1 MGKAFHVFFWRV
13 QGIVRGV
20 EGDIQ
25 EEGPSIVF
33 GFLDVF
39 NGFVAHEID
48 EVGAVA
54 IHFLTV
60 FPEVVPRLI
69 L

>member
-20 EGDIQ
+20 EGDIH
-25 EEGPSIVF
+25 EKGATIIF

-39 NGFVAHEID
+39 NGFVTHEID

-54 IHFLTV
+54 IYFSTV
-60 FPEVVPRLI
+60 FPEVVPRLVF
-69 L
+69 